1 MLLNW
6 FDIVMKRN
14 SIKVH
19 IIGGGISGLIA
30 AQVLENHG
38 LSPVIIDAN
47 DRVGGRLK
55 TDAVKGFQLDR
66 GFQVLLSSYS
76 AAKKYL
82 DYKSLNLQKLKA
94 GSCVFAGGK
103 QYFFGDPLRDMS
115 LFIPTLFS
123 PLGTLGDKL
132 KVAKLNFH
140 LQKKS
145 IDKIFEDRE
154 ITTKEYLTA
163 KGFSKNIIKNFFTP
177 FFSGIFLEDELYTSS
192 RMFEFVFKMFGE
204 GLALMPKGGIEDIS
218 IHLKD
223 KLQKTEIHH
232 NSFVSNVKDMEITM
246 SDGKK
251 IKTNYTII
259 ATEPTNLVDGLKGQ
273 KVDWKSCQNLYF
285 TSSSRVYEKAF
296 IGLVSNQE
304 CLINNIFYPTSIPTR
319 KKGKDELISVTV
331 VKEHG
336 LPDKELIERVK
347 NELKKECKIEGITF
361 LKLYNIPKALPK
373 LNNLQYDITPSETKL
388 KDGIFLA
395 GDVLLNGSLNAAILA
410 GEKAALGVLEA
421 LKNSVVLG

>member
-1 MLLNW
+1 MCICW
-6 FDIVMKRN
+6 WKAVFFWRPHKGRVFIYT
-14 SIKVH
+14 H
-19 IIGGGISGLIA
+19 IIL
-30 AQVLENHG
+30 
-38 LSPVIIDAN
+38 
-47 DRVGGRLK
+47 
-55 TDAVKGFQLDR
+55 T
-66 GFQVLLSSYS
+66 
-76 AAKKYL
+76 
-82 DYKSLNLQKLKA
+82 
-94 GSCVFAGGK
+94 
-103 QYFFGDPLRDMS
+103 
-115 LFIPTLFS
+115 
-123 PLGTLGDKL
+123 LGTLGDKL

-223 KLQKTEIHH
+223 KLQKTKIHH

-259 ATEPTNLVDGLKGQ
+259 ATEPTNLVEGLKGQ

-304 CLINNIFYPTSIPTR
+304 CLINNIFYPTSIPTS

-336 LPDKELIERVK
+336 LPEKELIERVK

-395 GDVLLNGSLNAAILA
+395 GDLLLNGSLNAAILA

>member
-19 IIGGGISGLIA
+19 IIGGGISGLVA
-30 AQVLENHG
+30 AQVLESHG
-38 LSPVIIDAN
+38 LSPVIIDGS

-55 TDAVKGFQLDR
+55 TDTVKGFQLDR

-94 GSCVFAGGK
+94 GSCVFADGK
-103 QYFFGDPLRDMS
+103 QYFFGDPLRDLS

-285 TSSSRVYEKAF
+285 TCSSRVYEKAF

-304 CLINNIFYPTSIPTR
+304 CLINNIFYPTSIPTD

-331 VKEHG
+331 VKDHG
-336 LPDKELIERVK
+336 LTDKELIERVK

-388 KDGIFLA
+388 KDGVFLA
-395 GDVLLNGSLNAAILA
+395 GDLLLNGSLNAAILA

-421 LKNSVVLG
+421 LKNSVVSG

>member
-1 MLLNW
+1 
-6 FDIVMKRN
+6 MKRN

-19 IIGGGISGLIA
+19 IIGGGISGLVA
-30 AQVLENHG
+30 AQVLESHG
-38 LSPVIIDAN
+38 LSPVIIDGS

-55 TDAVKGFQLDR
+55 TDTVKGFQLDR

-82 DYKSLNLQKLKA
+82 DYKSLNLQNLKA

-103 QYFFGDPLRDMS
+103 QYFFGDPLRDVS

-140 LQKKS
+140 LQKKT

-232 NSFVSNVKDMEITM
+232 NSFVSNVEDTEITM

-285 TSSSRVYEKAF
+285 TCSSRVYEKAF

-304 CLINNIFYPTSIPTR
+304 CLINNIFYPTSIPTD

-331 VKEHG
+331 VKDHG
-336 LPDKELIERVK
+336 LTEKELIERVK
-347 NELKKECKIEGITF
+347 NELKKECNIEGITF

-388 KDGIFLA
+388 KDGVFLA

>member
-1 MLLNW
+1 
-6 FDIVMKRN
+6 MKRN

-19 IIGGGISGLIA
+19 IIGGGISGLVA
-30 AQVLENHG
+30 AQVLESHG
-38 LSPVIIDAN
+38 LSPVIIDGS

-55 TDAVKGFQLDR
+55 TDTVKGFQLDR

-82 DYKSLNLQKLKA
+82 DYKSLNLQNLKA

-103 QYFFGDPLRDMS
+103 QYFFGDPIRDVS

-177 FFSGIFLEDELYTSS
+177 FFSGIFLEDKLYTSS

-232 NSFVSNVKDMEITM
+232 NSFASNIKDMEITM

-259 ATEPTNLVDGLKGQ
+259 ATEPTNLVEGLKGQ

-285 TSSSRVYEKAF
+285 TCSSRVYEKAF

-304 CLINNIFYPTSIPTR
+304 CLINNIFYPTSIPTD

-331 VKEHG
+331 VKDHG
-336 LPDKELIERVK
+336 LTEKELIERVK

-388 KDGIFLA
+388 KDGVFLA
-395 GDVLLNGSLNAAILA
+395 GDLLLNGSLNAAILA

-421 LKNSVVLG
+421 LKNSVVSG

>member
-1 MLLNW
+1 
-6 FDIVMKRN
+6 MKRN

-19 IIGGGISGLIA
+19 IIGGGISGLVA

-55 TDAVKGFQLDR
+55 TDTVKGFQLDR

-103 QYFFGDPLRDMS
+103 QYFFGDPLRDVS

-140 LQKKS
+140 LQKKT

-232 NSFVSNVKDMEITM
+232 NSFASNVKDMEITM

-259 ATEPTNLVDGLKGQ
+259 ATEPTNLVEGLKGQ

-285 TSSSRVYEKAF
+285 TCSSRVYEKAF

-304 CLINNIFYPTSIPTR
+304 CLINNIFYPTSIPTD

-331 VKEHG
+331 VKDHG
-336 LPDKELIERVK
+336 LTEKELIERVK

-388 KDGIFLA
+388 KDGVFLA

>member
-1 MLLNW
+1 
-6 FDIVMKRN
+6 MKRN

-19 IIGGGISGLIA
+19 IIGGGISGLVA
-30 AQVLENHG
+30 AQVLESHG

-55 TDAVKGFQLDR
+55 TDTVKGFQLDR
-66 GFQVLLSSYS
+66 GFLVLLSSYS

-103 QYFFGDPLRDMS
+103 QYFFGDPLRDVS

-232 NSFVSNVKDMEITM
+232 NSFVSNVKGMEITM

-259 ATEPTNLVDGLKGQ
+259 ATEPTNLVEGLKGQ

-285 TSSSRVYEKAF
+285 TCSSRVYEKAF

-304 CLINNIFYPTSIPTR
+304 CLINNIFYPTSIPTD

-331 VKEHG
+331 VKDHG
-336 LPDKELIERVK
+336 LTEKELIERVK
-347 NELKKECKIEGITF
+347 KELKKECKIEGITF

-388 KDGIFLA
+388 KDGVFLA

-421 LKNSVVLG
+421 LKNSVVSS

>member
-1 MLLNW
+1 MN
-6 FDIVMKRN
+6 KN

-19 IIGGGISGLIA
+19 IIGGGISGLVA

-55 TDAVKGFQLDR
+55 TDVVKGFQLDR

-82 DYKSLNLQKLKA
+82 DYESLNLQKLKA

-103 QYFFGDPLRDMS
+103 QWFFGDPLRDMS
-115 LFIPTLFS
+115 LFMPTLFS
-123 PLGTLGDKL
+123 PLGTLSDKL
-132 KVAKLNFH
+132 KIAKLNFH
-140 LQKKS
+140 LQGKT

-163 KGFSKNIIKNFFTP
+163 KGFSKNIIKSFFTP
-177 FFSGIFLEDELYTSS
+177 FFSGIFLESELNTSS

-204 GLALMPKGGIEDIS
+204 GLALLPKGGIEDIS
-218 IHLKD
+218 IHLKN
-223 KLQKTEIHH
+223 KLQKTEIHN
-232 NSFVSNVKDMEITM
+232 NSLASNVKAREITM

-259 ATEPTNLVDGLKGQ
+259 ATEPTNLVEGLKGQ
-273 KVDWKSCQNLYF
+273 KVSWKSCQNLYF
-285 TSSSRVYEKAF
+285 TCSKRVYEKAF

-304 CLINNIFYPTSIPTR
+304 CLINNIFYPTSIPAS

-331 VKEHG
+331 VKDHG
-336 LPDKELIERVK
+336 LTEKELIERIK
-347 NELKKECKIEGITF
+347 NELKEECKIEDVTF
-361 LKLYNIPKALPK
+361 LKMYNIPQALPK
-373 LNNLQYDITPSETKL
+373 LNNLKYDISPTETKL
-388 KDGIFLA
+388 KDGVFLA

-410 GEKAALGVLEA
+410 GEKAAMGVLEA
-421 LKNSVVLG
+421 AKKNIIFG

>member
-1 MLLNW
+1 MN
-6 FDIVMKRN
+6 IN

-19 IIGGGISGLIA
+19 IIGGGVSGLVA

-55 TDAVKGFQLDR
+55 TDAFRGFQLDR

-115 LFIPTLFS
+115 LFMPTLFS
-123 PLGTLGDKL
+123 PLGTLSDKL
-132 KVAKLNFH
+132 KIAKLNFH
-140 LQKKS
+140 LQKKT
-145 IDKIFEDRE
+145 IDKIFKDRE
-154 ITTKEYLTA
+154 ITTKEYLTSI
-163 KGFSKNIIKNFFTP
+163 GFSKNIIKNFFTP
-177 FFSGIFLEDELYTSS
+177 FFSGIYLESELNTSS

-204 GLALMPKGGIEDIS
+204 GLALLPKGGIEEIS
-218 IHLKD
+218 KQLKNKLKKTKILFNTVVSEVKD
-223 KLQKTEIHH
+223 KEI
-232 NSFVSNVKDMEITM
+232 IL

-251 IKTNYTII
+251 IKTHYAIV
-259 ATEPTNLVDGLKGQ
+259 AAEPSNLVRGLKNQ
-273 KVDWKSCQNLYF
+273 KVEWKSCQNLYF
-285 TSSSRVYEKAF
+285 TCSKRVYEKAF

-304 CLINNIFYPTSIPTR
+304 CLINNIFYPTSIPAS

-331 VKEHG
+331 VKDHG
-336 LPDKELIERVK
+336 LPEEELIERIQ
-347 NELKKECKIEGITF
+347 NELREECKIEDVTF
-361 LKLYNIPKALPK
+361 LKLYNIPQALPK
-373 LNNLQYDITPSETKL
+373 LNNLKYDISPTETKL
-388 KDGIFLA
+388 KDGVFLA

-410 GEKAALGVLEA
+410 GEKAAMGVLEA
-421 LKNSVVLG
+421 AEKNIVKG

>member
-1 MLLNW
+1 MN
-6 FDIVMKRN
+6 KN

-19 IIGGGISGLIA
+19 IIGGGISGLVA

-55 TDAVKGFQLDR
+55 TDVVKGFQLDR

-82 DYKSLNLQKLKA
+82 DYESLNLQKLKA

-103 QYFFGDPLRDMS
+103 QWFFGDPLRDMS
-115 LFIPTLFS
+115 LFLPTLFS
-123 PLGTLGDKL
+123 PLGTLSDKL
-132 KVAKLNFH
+132 KIAKLNFH
-140 LQKKS
+140 LQGKT

-163 KGFSKNIIKNFFTP
+163 KGFSKNIIKSFFTP
-177 FFSGIFLEDELYTSS
+177 FFSGIFLESELNTSS
-192 RMFEFVFKMFGE
+192 RMFEFIFKMFGE
-204 GLALMPKGGIEDIS
+204 GLALLPKGGIEDIS
-218 IHLKD
+218 IHLKN
-223 KLQKTEIHH
+223 KLQKTEIHN
-232 NSFVSNVKDMEITM
+232 NSLASNVKDKEITM

-259 ATEPTNLVDGLKGQ
+259 ATEPTNLVEGLKGQ
-273 KVDWKSCQNLYF
+273 KVSWKSCQNLYF
-285 TSSSRVYEKAF
+285 TCSKRVYEKAF

-304 CLINNIFYPTSIPTR
+304 CLINNIFYPTSIPAS

-331 VKEHG
+331 VKDHG
-336 LPDKELIERVK
+336 LTEKELIERIK
-347 NELKKECKIEGITF
+347 NELKEECKIEDVTF
-361 LKLYNIPKALPK
+361 LKMYNIPQALPK
-373 LNNLQYDITPSETKL
+373 LNNLKYDISPTETKL
-388 KDGIFLA
+388 KDGVFLA

-410 GEKAALGVLEA
+410 GEKAAMGVLEA
-421 LKNSVVLG
+421 AKKNIIFG

>member
-1 MLLNW
+1 
-6 FDIVMKRN
+6 MKRN

-19 IIGGGISGLIA
+19 IIGGGISGLVA
-30 AQVLENHG
+30 AQVLESHG
-38 LSPVIIDAN
+38 LSPVIIDGS

-55 TDAVKGFQLDR
+55 TDTVKGFQLDR

-82 DYKSLNLQKLKA
+82 DYKSLNLQNLKA

-103 QYFFGDPLRDMS
+103 QYFFGDPIRDVS

-232 NSFVSNVKDMEITM
+232 NSFVSNVKGMEITM

-259 ATEPTNLVDGLKGQ
+259 ATEPTNLVEGLKGQ

-285 TSSSRVYEKAF
+285 TCSSRVYEKAF

-304 CLINNIFYPTSIPTR
+304 CLINNIFYPTSIPTD

-331 VKEHG
+331 VKDHG
-336 LPDKELIERVK
+336 LTEKELIERVK

-388 KDGIFLA
+388 KDGVFLA

-421 LKNSVVLG
+421 LKNSVVSS

>member
-1 MLLNW
+1 
-6 FDIVMKRN
+6 MKRN

-19 IIGGGISGLIA
+19 IIGGGVSGLIA

-55 TDAVKGFQLDR
+55 TDTVNGFQLDR

-94 GSCVFAGGK
+94 GSCVFVGGK
-103 QYFFGDPLRDMS
+103 QYFFGDPLRDVS

-132 KVAKLNFH
+132 KIAKLNFH
-140 LQKKS
+140 LQKKTV
-145 IDKIFEDRE
+145 DKIFEDRE

-163 KGFSKNIIKNFFTP
+163 NGFSKNIIKNFFRP

-232 NSFVSNVKDMEITM
+232 NSFASNVKGMEITM

-259 ATEPTNLVDGLKGQ
+259 ATEPTNLVVGLKGQ

-285 TSSSRVYEKAF
+285 TCSKRVYEKAF
-296 IGLVSNQE
+296 IGLVSSQE
-304 CLINNIFYPTSIPTR
+304 CLINNIFYPTSIPTSKR
-319 KKGKDELISVTV
+319 GKDELISVTV
-331 VKEHG
+331 VKDHG
-336 LPDKELIERVK
+336 LPEKELIERVK
-347 NELKKECKIEGITF
+347 KELQEECKIEGVNF

-373 LNNLQYDITPSETKL
+373 LNNLKYDISPSETKL

-410 GEKAALGVLEA
+410 GEKAAMGVIEA
-421 LKNSVVLG
+421 TKKNIVLG

>member
-1 MLLNW
+1 MN
-6 FDIVMKRN
+6 IN

-19 IIGGGISGLIA
+19 IIGGGVSGLVA

-55 TDAVKGFQLDR
+55 TDAFRGFQLDR

-115 LFIPTLFS
+115 LFMPTLFS
-123 PLGTLGDKL
+123 PLGTLSDKL
-132 KVAKLNFH
+132 KIAKLNFH
-140 LQKKS
+140 LQKKT
-145 IDKIFEDRE
+145 IDKIFKDRE
-154 ITTKEYLTA
+154 ITTKEYLTSI
-163 KGFSKNIIKNFFTP
+163 GFSKNIIKNFFTP
-177 FFSGIFLEDELYTSS
+177 FFSGIYLESELNTSS

-204 GLALMPKGGIEDIS
+204 GLALLPKGGIEEIS
-218 IHLKD
+218 KQLKNKLKKTKILFNTVVSEVKD
-223 KLQKTEIHH
+223 KEI
-232 NSFVSNVKDMEITM
+232 IL

-251 IKTNYTII
+251 IKTHYAIV
-259 ATEPTNLVDGLKGQ
+259 AAEPSNLVRGLKNQ
-273 KVDWKSCQNLYF
+273 KVEWKSCQNLYF
-285 TSSSRVYEKAF
+285 TCSKRVYEKAF

-304 CLINNIFYPTSIPTR
+304 CLINNIFYPTSIPTS

-331 VKEHG
+331 VKDHG
-336 LPDKELIERVK
+336 LTEKELIERVK
-347 NELKKECKIEGITF
+347 NELKKECKIEGVNF

-395 GDVLLNGSLNAAILA
+395 GDLLLNGSLNAAILA

>member
-1 MLLNW
+1 
-6 FDIVMKRN
+6 MKRN

-19 IIGGGISGLIA
+19 IIGGGISGLVA
-30 AQVLENHG
+30 AQVLESHG
-38 LSPVIIDAN
+38 LSPVIIDGS

-82 DYKSLNLQKLKA
+82 DYKSLNLQNLKA
-94 GSCVFAGGK
+94 GSCVFTGGK
-103 QYFFGDPLRDMS
+103 QYFFGDPLRDVS
-115 LFIPTLFS
+115 LFMPTLFS

-204 GLALMPKGGIEDIS
+204 GLALIPKGGIEDIS

-232 NSFVSNVKDMEITM
+232 NSFVSNVKGMEITM

-259 ATEPTNLVDGLKGQ
+259 ATEPTNLVEGLKGQ

-285 TSSSRVYEKAF
+285 TCSSRVYEKAF

-304 CLINNIFYPTSIPTR
+304 CLINNIFYPTSIPTD

-331 VKEHG
+331 VKDHG
-336 LPDKELIERVK
+336 LTEKELIERVK

-388 KDGIFLA
+388 KDGVFLA

-421 LKNSVVLG
+421 LKNSVVSS